1 MTDPWKI
8 AQENQGLIKSYLSK
22 NRWIIDKS
30 HTLEYEDYW
39 QIGLIA
45 LHRAA
50 ENHNPEKRKFST
62 YAYVCLK
69 WNLTRAFKTQAF
81 PIMRVPEKKHP
92 RKDADLS
99 AMNYKEAFT
108 YNVLNCRVD
117 LSATNYINLVGEPS
131 EEEQTSGMFVFFK

>member
-45 LHRAA
+45 LYNAA
-50 ENHNPEKRKFST
+50 LRYDPEKKFST
-62 YAYVCLK
+62 IGTIWIRGAIL
-69 WNLTRAFKTQAF
+69 NAQKTQAF
-81 PIMRVPEKKHP
+81 PIMKVPRRKHP
-92 RKDADLS
+92 RDMKDLS
-99 AMNYKEAFT
+99 SMNYQEAFT

-117 LSATNYINLVGEPS
+117 LSATNYMSLVGEPEDS
-131 EEEQTSGMFVFFK
+131 DSDSGMFVFFK